1 MRYIIKYIPVVIL
14 AAFFTACSKNSRE
27 GHGDVIVTVGNAT
40 LTRGQ
45 LVGQIPSGTTPADST
60 RLARAYIR
68 SWIDSKLISEIAS
81 RNIGDLSEIDRM
93 VEDYRNELI
102 AYEYRRRMFD
112 DRATS
117 VIAEDSLKAFYDAD
131 PSRFRLQM
139 PVVKGIFIKLPDNAP
154 GLKAARKYYRSK
166 NIDDI
171 DKLEKQGLDHA
182 VSYDYFRDR
191 WVDWEQI
198 ESRIPME
205 FGPSPDNFLK
215 TTQHVDFSYGGFI
228 YLLDITDYMPSGS
241 TMPFD
246 VAREQIRSELIYRN
260 RVRFDRDLRHEL
272 LREAGE
278 NGEIEIFCDLDS

>member
-1 MRYIIKYIPVVIL
+1 MRYILKYIPVVLL

-27 GHGDVIVTVGNAT
+27 DHGDVIVTVGNAT
-40 LTRGQ
+40 LTRRQ
-45 LVGQIPSGTTPADST
+45 LVEQIPAGTAPADST

-68 SWIDSKLISEIAS
+68 SWIDGKLISEIAS

-117 VIAEDSLKAFYDAD
+117 VIAEDSLKAFYESDS
-131 PSRFRLQM
+131 SRFKLQM

-154 GLKAARKYYRSK
+154 GLEAARKYFRSK
-166 NIDDI
+166 KIDDI
-171 DKLEKQGLDHA
+171 DKLEKQGIDNA

-198 ESRIPME
+198 ESRIPMD
-205 FGPSPDNFLK
+205 FGSSPDNFLK
-215 TTQHVDFSYGGFI
+215 STRHVDFSHGGFT
-228 YLLDITDYMPSGS
+228 YLLDITDYMPSGA
-241 TMPFD
+241 TMPFE
-246 VAREQIRSELIYRN
+246 VAREQIRRELIYRN
-260 RVRFDRDLRHEL
+260 RVKFDRDLRLEL

-278 NGEIEIFCDLDS
+278 NGEVEIFCDLDS